1 MIVLL
6 LFACGRQQSLY
17 TLEGCVG
24 GGDDTLYIYG
34 TDSRYQQIDTIVTD
48 ADGEFRY
55 TLPTD
60 TVVPLTL
67 ILQNGTLL
75 PVYAEPNIEATLAVS
90 NGCLRVQGGELQAL
104 HDSIVS
110 RLDSID
116 EQSQRYDA
124 IDEFIKRHPY
134 SDVNIYLLQ
143 HYFVDIDNAR
153 GSLVRNRIEMM
164 GGTLQ
169 DNSYIASIKRAVSV
183 KQQNIQHRSAPEF
196 ELQAMDG
203 TVLRR
208 ADYKDKYLLMTFWA
222 SWDSAS
228 VNYLRE
234 LKAVSETADT
244 ANFKMISISLD
255 YDTLAWKQKVSSDT
269 LPGSHVC
276 DAKMWESSVVK
287 EFTISKLPF
296 TVLVNPYM
304 RVDEFNVSPEW
315 LAVNIDSLTASYQ
328 SKLKKKSAVK
338 SNKKVKS
345 SRQMIK
351 KEEPKKVRKEKGATA
366 RPRPGMLKASG
377 DRKAQPVS
385 L

>member
-24 GGDDTLYIYG
+24 GGYDTLYIYG
-34 TDSRYQQIDTIVTD
+34 LDDRHQQVDTIVTD
-48 ADGEFRY
+48 ADGDFRY

-67 ILQNGTLL
+67 ILQNGMLL
-75 PVYAEPNIEATLAVS
+75 PVYAEPDVEATLAGS
-90 NGCLRVQGGELQAL
+90 NDCLRVQGGELQAL

-110 RLDSID
+110 RLDSIA

-124 IDEFIKRHPY
+124 IDEFIKLHPY

-143 HYFVDIDNAR
+143 HYFVDIDDAR

-169 DNSYIASIKRAVSV
+169 DNSYISSIKRAVSV

-203 TVLRR
+203 SVLRR

-234 LKAVSETADT
+234 LRVVAETADT

-255 YDTLAWKQKVSSDT
+255 YDTVAWKQMISNDT

-276 DAKMWESSVVK
+276 DARMWESSVVK

-315 LAVNIDSLTASYQ
+315 LAANIDSLTASYQ
-328 SKLKKKSAVK
+328 SKLNRKSAVK
-338 SNKKVKS
+338 SIKKVKS
-345 SRQMIK
+345 SRQVIK
-351 KEEPKKVRKEKGATA
+351 KEEPKKVYEKKGATA
-366 RPRPGMLKASG
+366 RPRPGMQKASG

>member
-24 GGDDTLYIYG
+24 SGYDTLYIYG

-208 ADYKDKYLLMTFWA
+208 ADYRDKYLLMTFWA

-276 DAKMWESSVVK
+276 DAKMWESRVVK

-345 SRQMIK
+345 SRQIIK
-351 KEEPKKVRKEKGATA
+351 KEEPKKVRKEKAATA
-366 RPRPGMLKASG
+366 RPRPGMQKASG
-377 DRKAQPVS
+377 DPKAQPVS

>member
-1 MIVLL
+1 
-6 LFACGRQQSLY
+6 
-17 TLEGCVG
+17 
-24 GGDDTLYIYG
+24 
-34 TDSRYQQIDTIVTD
+34 
-48 ADGEFRY
+48 
-55 TLPTD
+55 
-60 TVVPLTL
+60 
-67 ILQNGTLL
+67 
-75 PVYAEPNIEATLAVS
+75 
-90 NGCLRVQGGELQAL
+90 
-104 HDSIVS
+104 
-110 RLDSID
+110 
-116 EQSQRYDA
+116 
-124 IDEFIKRHPY
+124 
-134 SDVNIYLLQ
+134 VNIYLLQ

-208 ADYKDKYLLMTFWA
+208 ADYRDKYLLMTFWA

-276 DAKMWESSVVK
+276 DAKMWESRIVK

-345 SRQMIK
+345 SRQIIK

-366 RPRPGMLKASG
+366 RPRPGMQKASG